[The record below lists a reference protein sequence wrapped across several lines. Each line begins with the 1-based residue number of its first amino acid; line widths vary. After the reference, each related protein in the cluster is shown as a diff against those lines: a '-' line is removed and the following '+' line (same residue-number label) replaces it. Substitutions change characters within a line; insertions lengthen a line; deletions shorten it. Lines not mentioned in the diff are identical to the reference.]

1 MANLTYRLL
10 LDFTYRSVIASPMAK
25 TTELVKAEES
35 PQTGHRPGRRPD
47 EPRNFTVCFTA
58 TEREKSAV
66 DALSMCINLRRSAIL
81 TEIVTRFMAAAE
93 NPPRGASKRTALMDF
108 LEECQ
113 EQIEARRKLFD
124 SLVKEK

>member
-1 MANLTYRLL
+1 
-10 LDFTYRSVIASPMAK
+10 MAK
-25 TTELVKAEES
+25 ITESVKVEES
-35 PQTGHRPGRRPD
+35 PQTGHRPGRRPE

-93 NPPRGASKRTALMDF
+93 NPPRGASKRTALLDF
-108 LEECQ
+108 LEDCQ
-113 EQIEARRKLFD
+113 EQIAEKRKMFD
-124 SLVKEK
+124 SLVEGK